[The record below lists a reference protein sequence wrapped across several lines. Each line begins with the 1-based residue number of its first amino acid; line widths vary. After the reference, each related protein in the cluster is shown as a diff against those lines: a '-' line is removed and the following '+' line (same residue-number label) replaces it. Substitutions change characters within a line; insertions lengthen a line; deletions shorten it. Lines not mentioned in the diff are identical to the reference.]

1 MSKFDVNEDAVR
13 KLAGLLEEMDLSEI
27 EYERGGERI
36 RVARTVGL
44 PPSAF
49 PASPT
54 AAAVSATA
62 EGIAKPDDAV
72 PDGAITSPMVG
83 TVYTAPEPGAADF
96 VKVGD
101 RVEEGQTLLIIEAM
115 KVMNPL
121 PSPRTGQVTR
131 ILVNNGEPVEY
142 GEPLL
147 VIE

>member
-36 RVARTVGL
+36 RVARTLGL
-44 PPSAF
+44 ATAAL

-54 AAAVSATA
+54 VAAGPVAAQGA
-62 EGIAKPDDAV
+62 PKADDAV
-72 PDGAITSPMVG
+72 PDGAVTSPMVG

-96 VKVGD
+96 VRVGD

-121 PSPRTGQVTR
+121 PSPRAGQVTR
-131 ILVNNGEPVEY
+131 ILINNGEPVEY